1 MRIFILNRAIWPL
14 FLLNVFTALKGADI
28 IFYLLQWL
36 FRFISF
42 FAVISVVLTGVVL
55 SNLHAVDLSS
65 SRNLA
70 IIGTS
75 IFTGLMVPHWIEE
88 YPTEL
93 STGKVAHVSHVARK
107 PGFGVSDQVR
117 IKTGFTVTED
127 G

>member
-1 MRIFILNRAIWPL
+1 MFCGYTRPRYQVSVYRTIGPL
-14 FLLNVFTALKGADI
+14 V
-28 IFYLLQWL
+28 FYLLQWL
-36 FRFISF
+36 FRFSSY
-42 FAVISVVLTGVVL
+42 FAVISIVLTGVVL

-93 STGKVAHVSHVARK
+93 STGKMVHV
-107 PGFGVSDQVR
+107 
-117 IKTGFTVTED
+117 
-127 G
+127 